1 MLIKNNWRN
10 LLMAK
15 KSKIAK
21 AKKQQETIERYAAL
35 RQELKAQKR
44 LRRLAQT
51 SFRCSSRTIEK
62 S

>member
-1 MLIKNNWRN
+1 
-10 LLMAK
+10 MAK
-15 KSKIAK
+15 NQRLPKQ
-21 AKKQQETIERYAAL
+21 KQQETIERYAAL
-35 RQELKAQKR
+35 RQELKAQR